1 MTDETD
7 ETESPNILLCVRLDP
22 SGLKFSDRPK
32 FIHHFGCL
40 SAVMTK
46 GHNSSAVRSSPPE
59 STAEIWGS
67 AARSRFSSHRRSIHA
82 SDGRASRTP
91 SQ

>member
-1 MTDETD
+1 MTDEMD
-7 ETESPNILLCVRLDP
+7 ETDGPNIIIVRPAGPERFEVFRSTEVHSFWMPLCTHD
-22 SGLKFSDRPK
+22 
-32 FIHHFGCL
+32 
-40 SAVMTK
+40 K
-46 GHNSSAVRSSPPE
+46 GTQQFCCALVATE